1 MRVTCP
7 NCSAAYEVPEAKI
20 GAGRKLRCARC
31 RHDWW
36 VDPPAAPAAEGGFAR
51 SVAQATAGL
60 GVAPSPGPAAA
71 AEAPLPPP
79 PAAPPPPGPA
89 PVPDEALGAP
99 PVQPPAPPRPPRQP
113 RPIEPA
119 LPRLGDAPP
128 QGRTTLI
135 LAWVASLLFMLGTLA
150 ALLLLRA
157 ELAEAWPP
165 LERLYQALG
174 LGTRE

>member
-36 VDPPAAPAAEGGFAR
+36 VEPPAAPAAEGGFAR

-60 GVAPSPGPAAA
+60 GAPPSPGP

-79 PAAPPPPGPA
+79 PAPPSPDPA
-89 PVPDEALGAP
+89 PRPAPAEAPGAP
-99 PVQPPAPPRPPRQP
+99 PVRPPPPRPPRQSQ
-113 RPIEPA
+113 PIEPP

-128 QGRTTLI
+128 RGRMALI
-135 LAWVASLLFMLGTLA
+135 LAWAASILFMLGFVA
-150 ALLLLRA
+150 ALLLFRA

-174 LGTRE
+174 LGAEG